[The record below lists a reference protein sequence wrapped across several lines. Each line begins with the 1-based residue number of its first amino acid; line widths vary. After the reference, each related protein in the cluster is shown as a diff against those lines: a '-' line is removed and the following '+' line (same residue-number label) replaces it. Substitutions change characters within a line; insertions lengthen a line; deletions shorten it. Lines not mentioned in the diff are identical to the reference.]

1 MNFDDDF
8 YYLYH
13 AIKHSCSGIE
23 PTINESSKQELNKK
37 KSEKSNKPKI
47 KKIEN
52 DSEEDYYDQM
62 AHNQSMH

>member
-47 KKIEN
+47 EKIEN

-62 AHNQSMH
+62 AHDQSMH